1 MILGVHRIA
10 HQHWTRCVDLA
21 GGVFPASLSPG
32 FQLRHSVAR
41 ISLTDLADMPIVSLP
56 CEHYCICRLPN
67 TMSMG
72 QSHDHSIQL
81 VK

>member
-56 CEHYCICRLPN
+56 CEHYAYAGFRTPCRWGRVTTTAFN
-67 TMSMG
+67 W
-72 QSHDHSIQL
+72 
-81 VK
+81 